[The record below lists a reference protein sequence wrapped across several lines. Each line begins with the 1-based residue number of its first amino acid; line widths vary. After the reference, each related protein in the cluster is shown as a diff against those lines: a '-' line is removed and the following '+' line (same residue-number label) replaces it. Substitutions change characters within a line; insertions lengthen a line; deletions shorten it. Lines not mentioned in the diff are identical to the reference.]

1 MKTLAFLLSLNV
13 PAQAGDGND
22 NLVALVQI
30 LKASDD
36 ADFQLDIL
44 KGIRDGLKGRASVK
58 MPQGWEEISA
68 KLAKSANPEVRSIA
82 QALSTTFGDA
92 KSLKAM
98 RDLVAD
104 GKADLAGRKSA
115 LDTLLG
121 ARDAGLPPVLQALLK
136 DPGMR
141 ADAIRGLGTYEDP
154 KTPELLL
161 EVYPSLETAEKRDV
175 LNTLVARLPYAKQLL
190 VALKSKVVPRSEVT
204 AATIRQLH
212 EYKDA
217 EIDKWIDAEWG
228 SLRTSPEAK
237 LKEIADWKKFLQSQP
252 KGDLP
257 KGRALFAKTCQQ
269 CHTLFDAGGKVGP
282 EITGA
287 NRSDLQYILEN
298 IIDPS
303 AVVAKDY
310 MPVIIRTKSGR
321 IVTGIIKA
329 EDGNA
334 ITLATENDLLVIPK
348 PEIDAMKQSEIS
360 MMPEGQLNNLSKD
373 EVRHLVAYL
382 MSPVQVPMGILPQ
395 ETVEIFNGKDL
406 TDWEGDAEVW
416 KVENGEIVGKGP
428 QKRNHFLFHKKE
440 FSDFRLTAEIKLV
453 PNGGNSGFQVR
464 SVPVEGGEARGCQA
478 DVGAGW
484 WGKLYEE
491 SGRGLLFPAK
501 GQEFDGDKFVKKE
514 DWNTYE
520 IVAVGTKIRT
530 AINGNL
536 CTDLDDA
543 KIATKGRF
551 ALQVHAGGAMEV
563 RFRNFKLEVNP
574 KFELKTLK

>member
-1 MKTLAFLLSLNV
+1 MKSLGLLLWFLV

-22 NLVALVQI
+22 NLSALVQI

-58 MPQGWEEISA
+58 MPQGWEEVST
-68 KLAKSANPEVRSIA
+68 KLTKSANPEVRALA
-82 QALSTTFGDA
+82 QALSTTFGDVKA
-92 KSLKAM
+92 LKSL

-104 GKADLAGRKSA
+104 GKADLAGRRSA
-115 LDTLLG
+115 LETLLG

-154 KTPELLL
+154 KTPEMLL

-175 LNTLVARLPYAKQLL
+175 LNTLVARLAYAKHLL
-190 VALKSKVVPRSEVT
+190 GALKNKLIPRTEVT

-212 EYKDA
+212 EYHDA
-217 EIDKWIDAEWG
+217 EMDKWIDAEWG
-228 SLRTSPEAK
+228 MMRTSPEAK

-252 KGDLP
+252 KGDP
-257 KGRALFAKTCQQ
+257 SKGRALFAKTCQQ
-269 CHTLFDAGGKVGP
+269 CHTLFDTGGKVGP

-287 NRSDLQYILEN
+287 NRSDLHYLLEN

-310 MPVIIRTKSGR
+310 MAVIIRTKSGR
-321 IVTGIIKA
+321 IITGIIKA

-360 MMPEGQLNNLSKD
+360 MMPEGQLNNLTKD
-373 EVRHLVAYL
+373 EVRHLIAYL

-395 ETVEIFNGKDL
+395 ETVQLFNGKDL
-406 TDWEGDAEVW
+406 SDWEGDAAVW
-416 KVENGEIVGKGP
+416 SVDQGEIVGKGAL
-428 QKRNHFLFHKKE
+428 KRNSFLFHKKE
-440 FSDFRLTAEIKLV
+440 YSDFRLTAEIKLV
-453 PNGGNSGFQVR
+453 PNAGNSGFQIR
-464 SVPVEGGEARGCQA
+464 SVPIEGGEARGPQA

-491 SGRGLLFPAK
+491 SARGILYPAK
-501 GQEFDGDKFVKKE
+501 GQEFDGDKFVKKD
-514 DWNTYE
+514 DWNVYE
-520 IVAVGTKIRT
+520 IVAVGIKIRT

-536 CTDLDDA
+536 CTDLDDP
-543 KIATKGRF
+543 KIALKGRF
-551 ALQVHAGGAMEV
+551 GLQVHSGGMMEV
-563 RFRNFKLEVNP
+563 RFRNFKLELNP